1 MLQDNRRHTPPDVS
15 DEDDTID
22 LLAVAGALW
31 RGKLTLLFAA
41 LLAGII
47 GVYYAFLMAVPTYE
61 ASTSLALELETSP
74 LSADIGQLF
83 AGASTESEALNTE
96 LEVIK
101 SRGILRQLVDRLELT
116 SDPEFNAALHP
127 ESVFSIGDLVEGLVV
142 LVLGPTEPDPNAE
155 ITEYNRTLAAVREA
169 ISARIQLKTYVFNIA
184 VTTESSAKSQL
195 MANTLAEIY
204 IADQIDQEFSAT
216 ENAITWL
223 SERVAELEV
232 DLRERENALKSVR
245 AEINLVSLEGLE
257 ALNRQLINAR
267 DRASSA
273 AASIAV
279 AEARL
284 SRVAALRQ
292 AADYAELARVLDD
305 PTLSRLVSSDAE
317 ADQIDARAETLETQV
332 QTRFDRD
339 RQQAEA
345 LQAAVVRLEQDVAV
359 QSDDLV
365 QLQQIEREVMATRTL
380 YETFLTRLKEATVQ
394 RGLASSDS
402 RVLSEAIPGEYIS
415 PRKGRIIA
423 LALLLGLMTG
433 AGIVLAQQ
441 FLHKGYRTAEEL
453 EIDAKRPIFGQI
465 PRMPIK
471 ARDQL
476 LTYLTDKP
484 TSAAAEA
491 IRNLRTSI
499 LLSSPDAPPQIIMS
513 TSSLPGEG
521 KTTQAI
527 SLAHNLSG
535 LGKKVLLV
543 EGDIR
548 RQTLAG
554 VFPA

>member
-1 MLQDNRRHTPPDVS
+1 
-15 DEDDTID
+15 
-22 LLAVAGALW
+22 
-31 RGKLTLLFAA
+31 
-41 LLAGII
+41 
-47 GVYYAFLMAVPTYE
+47 
-61 ASTSLALELETSP
+61 
-74 LSADIGQLF
+74 
-83 AGASTESEALNTE
+83 
-96 LEVIK
+96 
-101 SRGILRQLVDRLELT
+101 
-116 SDPEFNAALHP
+116 
-127 ESVFSIGDLVEGLVV
+127 
-142 LVLGPTEPDPNAE
+142 
-155 ITEYNRTLAAVREA
+155 
-169 ISARIQLKTYVFNIA
+169 
-184 VTTESSAKSQL
+184 

-273 AASIAV
+273 AASVAV

-284 SRVAALRQ
+284 SRVAELRQ
-292 AADYAELARVLDD
+292 AGNYAELARTLDD
-305 PTLSRLVSSDAE
+305 PTLSRLVSSDAG
-317 ADQIDARAETLETQV
+317 ADQIDARAETLETQI

-365 QLQQIEREVMATRTL
+365 QLQQTEREVMATRTL

-402 RVLSEAIPGEYIS
+402 RVLSEAIPGIYVS
-415 PRKGRIIA
+415 PRKGIILA
-423 LALLLGLMTG
+423 LALLLGLMIG
-433 AGIVLAQQ
+433 AGIVLARQ

-471 ARDQL
+471 SRDQL

-548 RQTLAG
+548 RQTLQEYFQIKASSKG
-554 VFPA
+554 LLAALEGEEELSELVVRAPRFDIDVLLGEKSSQNAADVFSSTRFLDFLGTLRKTYDFIVIDTPPVLVVPDARVIGQHVDAIIFNVAWDRTSKLQVREALRLLSTVNLRADGLVLSQIDPVGMKRYGYGGKYGSYAAYGSAYYET